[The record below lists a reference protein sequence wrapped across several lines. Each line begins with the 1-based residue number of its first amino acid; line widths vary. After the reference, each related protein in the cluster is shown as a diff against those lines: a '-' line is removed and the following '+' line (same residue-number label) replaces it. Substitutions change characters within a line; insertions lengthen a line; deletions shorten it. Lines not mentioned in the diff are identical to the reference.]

1 MEKEKEY
8 AEVRPVVGGVLTVR
22 FTGAAS
28 TDQNFERYLDEVR
41 ERYRGSGT
49 IGVLFD
55 ASKASLPHYRHIRMQ
70 ADWLNTHWDL
80 MKSQCVGTAYVIP
93 NGMVRGVLNMIFA
106 LQKQPV
112 AYEVF
117 SDTADALAW
126 LNAKLSG

>member
-1 MEKEKEY
+1 MEKEKNY
-8 AEVRPVVGGVLTVR
+8 AEVQPVVEGVLTVR
-22 FTGAAS
+22 FTGVAS
-28 TDQNFERYLDEVR
+28 TDQNFQRYLDEVR
-41 ERYRGSGT
+41 DRYRGAGT

-70 ADWLNTHWDL
+70 ADWLNTYREL
-80 MKSQCVGTAYVIP
+80 MESQCVGTAYVIP

-112 AYEVF
+112 PYEVF
-117 SDTADALAW
+117 SNTADARGW